1 MVVDFECSGLAA
13 TINSVNGVMVLT
25 ILAGS
30 TFTDG
35 HYAPAESVA
44 ICGSSAIK
52 KLRDALTTHLEVQ
65 GVG

>member
-1 MVVDFECSGLAA
+1 MVVDFECAGLAA

-25 ILAGS
+25 ILVGS

-35 HYAPAESVA
+35 HYAPAESVT
-44 ICGSSAIK
+44 IYGSGSIK
-52 KLRDALTTHLEVQ
+52 QLRDALTTRLEAQ